1 MGRFDLDTRF
11 YLADMLTG
19 FRNGDWRAV
28 AEIHFRMGFVP
39 PHKSMAL
46 FTQACRSIG
55 EPLIDKP
62 LHEVSVARL
71 LGQVLRIAVTFAMRA
86 QPQLLLLHKTRSE
99 ERRGGKSGSVRLDL
113 GGRRLIKNK
122 NDNQ

>member
-1 MGRFDLDTRF
+1 MHPGNMLVEADGTLVPVDFGIMGRVDLDTRF

-19 FRNGDWRAV
+19 FLNGDWRAV

-55 EPLIDKP
+55 EPLIHKP
-62 LHEVSVARL
+62 LPPVSVARP
-71 LGQVLRIAVTFAMRA
+71 LGRVLGTE
-86 QPQLLLLHKTRSE
+86 T
-99 ERRGGKSGSVRLDL
+99 GKASG
-113 GGRRLIKNK
+113 
-122 NDNQ
+122 